1 MKNPPAKAGD
11 GRDTGSVSGSE
22 RSPEEGNGNPLQY
35 SSLGNPMN
43 RGAWWAADNGLAKIR
58 TQLSTHTHPTTTPR
72 TEIFAVGE
80 LFEKEKANLQRK
92 TSLYTEIIVNIG
104 HYLSTFH

>member
-11 GRDTGSVSGSE
+11 GRDTGSVSGSG

-43 RGAWWAADNGLAKIR
+43 RGAWWATDNGLAKNR
-58 TQLSTHTHPTTTPR
+58 TQLITYTHPTTTLT
-72 TEIFAVGE
+72 TEICAVGG
-80 LFEKEKANLQRK
+80 LCEK
-92 TSLYTEIIVNIG
+92 
-104 HYLSTFH
+104 